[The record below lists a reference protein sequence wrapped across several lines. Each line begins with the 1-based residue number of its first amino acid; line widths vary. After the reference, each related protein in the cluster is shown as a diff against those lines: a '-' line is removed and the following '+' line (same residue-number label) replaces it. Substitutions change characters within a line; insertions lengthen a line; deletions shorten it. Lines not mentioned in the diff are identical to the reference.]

1 MGVENS
7 AVSLNSIPEIKIQ
20 IRMGRPHPVTTEG
33 NQRAEKQLRLPS
45 CFFLLYVYQHG
56 QWTGNLFIK
65 ILAHNSLDEEIICK
79 PKVFLCF

>member
-1 MGVENS
+1 MGLPHS
-7 AVSLNSIPEIKIQ
+7 A
-20 IRMGRPHPVTTEG
+20 TTEG

-45 CFFLLYVYQHG
+45 CFVLFFFSFLFLLHVYQQG
-56 QWTGNLFIK
+56 EWTGNSFIK